1 METTNKTWYLITLR
15 TTSGDNE
22 KLHNFCFM
30 STTAA
35 ALRNPRNQASLLNR
49 TAVNPSCFAKTLKP
63 RITEWRGKINLDVA
77 TCCNLLPM
85 KEILEDGSSLS
96 CCLFVCDAS
105 CNSCNS
111 VSLSSDS
118 SSLSVVKASAY
129 CEHRSGTMTSSMAK
143 SSHAT
148 FRLLKMT
155 KNILPLAES
164 IYVRSWASSIARF
177 GSMILISTGRKQ

>member
-1 METTNKTWYLITLR
+1 
-15 TTSGDNE
+15 
-22 KLHNFCFM
+22 
-30 STTAA
+30 
-35 ALRNPRNQASLLNR
+35 
-49 TAVNPSCFAKTLKP
+49 
-63 RITEWRGKINLDVA
+63 
-77 TCCNLLPM
+77 M

-96 CCLFVCDAS
+96 CCLFVCEAS
-105 CNSCNS
+105 CNSSNS

-129 CEHRSGTMTSSMAK
+129 CEHRSGTMTNSMAK

-177 GSMILISTGRKQ
+177 RSMILIGSMLDHGANLYSRQVPLLQEEPEGQEECNLAKFIF